1 MAIIKTTLG
10 KNLETTGVLVDSAAR
25 VKTAFVDPR
34 NEMNPGELL
43 CTALGACMMT
53 KMGVIASKRGED
65 VSGAEVT
72 LEPTFDDKHTRITA
86 IKVKF
91 SFPEC
96 LKEDQ
101 KAFYAQAAQE
111 CPVHNS
117 LREDI
122 AFNVSVK

>member
-10 KNLETTGVLVDSAAR
+10 KNLETTGALVDSAAH
-25 VKTAFVDPR
+25 VKTAFIDPR
-34 NEMNPGELL
+34 SDMNPGELL
-43 CTALGACMMT
+43 CAALGACMMT
-53 KMGVIASKRGED
+53 KMGFVASKRGED

-72 LEPTFDDKHTRITA
+72 LEPTFDDKHTCVTA
-86 IKVKF
+86 VKVEFK
-91 SFPEC
+91 FPET
-96 LKEDQ
+96 LKNEH

-122 AFNVSVK
+122 AFNVSIK